1 MKCEYCNNEFVNE
14 KSLDA
19 HKKKAKYCLKKQQ
32 QLKVIKEFNCEHCN
46 IIYFTDLDLENHK
59 NVCVTLLKQKNKAL
73 EEENKMSEENVV
85 YFQNESNNKDK
96 EIKQLQD
103 EKDKQIKQLQEQIKS
118 LQEQILSITK
128 AAVMKNTTNNT
139 TNNINN
145 KILNMSSF
153 NFNDTNIQNLFENKY
168 SIDIISEGQKG
179 VAKFAVNNM
188 LKDSNGNL
196 NYLCTDLSRKM
207 FKYKNEFGEIEKD
220 INAQKLTN
228 LLTDNGISKITTEMA
243 QDYWTN
249 EDGTINEDKLS
260 FMITRSC
267 EIQSMKEDNT
277 IFKNE
282 LASMTCF

>member
-1 MKCEYCNNEFVNE
+1 MKCQYCNNVFVSE

-32 QLKVIKEFNCEHCN
+32 ELKIIKEFNCEYCN
-46 IIYFTDLDLENHK
+46 MIYFTDLELENHK
-59 NVCVTLLKQKNKAL
+59 NICTLFLKQRINSL
-73 EEENKMSEENVV
+73 EEENKMSEENVT
-85 YFQNESNNKDK
+85 YFQNENNNKEK
-96 EIKQLQD
+96 EIKTLN
-103 EKDKQIKQLQEQIKS
+103 ENIKHLQEQIKQ

-128 AAVMKNTTNNT
+128 VAVMKNTTNNTNNT

-153 NFNDTNIQNLFENKY
+153 NFNDTDVQNLFENKY

-207 FKYKNEFGEIEKD
+207 FKYKNESGEIEKD

-228 LLTDNGISKITTEMA
+228 LLTDNGISNITTKMVQE
-243 QDYWTN
+243 YWTN
-249 EDGTINEDKLS
+249 EDGTINNEKLLS
-260 FMITRSC
+260 IITRSC
-267 EIQSMKEDNT
+267 EIQSMKDDNT

-282 LASMTCF
+282 LASMTCL